1 MVTYTVTIENKE
13 DYQTIEQILEDT
25 LPKGLVFQYIIDKN
39 GNQVTESATDF
50 VAESSNA
57 VGGSR
62 YVGLQVDGKKLTFSL
77 GRLNAKE
84 KVTIKYV
91 CKVDLNEL
99 PEAADYDL
107 VNHITSN
114 SSGESTGET
123 IEVENPITVDKKV
136 NGGEGGETFKAEELF
151 KYSITNT

>member
-1 MVTYTVTIENKE
+1 M
-13 DYQTIEQILEDT
+13 
-25 LPKGLVFQYIIDKN
+25 FQYIIDKN

-62 YVGLQVDGKKLTFSL
+62 YVGLQVDERRELTFSL

-99 PEAADYDL
+99 PEAAGL
-107 VNHITSN
+107 
-114 SSGESTGET
+114 
-123 IEVENPITVDKKV
+123 
-136 NGGEGGETFKAEELF
+136 
-151 KYSITNT
+151 